1 MMAQV
6 LDIILALY
14 CPDVGQTPV
23 SVVCFDRELAV
34 VYPTTPSGP
43 LAALEGLARRVLAS
57 GVAEHDVVAGSP
69 LATSALPIFA
79 GGQVVGVICV
89 IENPTVAADGR
100 QLLALA
106 PSPIAVFDD
115 RHIRHYANVAWT
127 AQVSPDPTLSREAT
141 RIVDRVVESQEEV
154 EFADVPFGSH
164 RLAGVARPFAS
175 ALGGFSGVAVTILS
189 TERARDRSALAE
201 AQLASR
207 QKDQFIATISHELR
221 APLAAMLLWEKVLR
235 DDALDPATRAKAL
248 DAIHE
253 SASSQSRLV
262 ADLLDVSRAINGKLH
277 IDRNPVAIDEVVV
290 AVVDSARPTAE
301 QRHIEMVCELDA
313 RHHVLG
319 DANRLRQIFANLIA
333 NAIKCSDPG
342 GTVTV
347 RGRSRDA
354 TIEIA
359 IEDTGRGI
367 SAELLPHLFEPFRQ
381 ASGVHDGGLGLGLAI
396 TSQLV
401 TLHGGTVVASSAGL
415 GKGATFRVTLPLAAK
430 QRAFV
435 SPPSR
440 QRLGGVHVLVVDDD
454 HRVLEALQLLLERA
468 GAVVETASSADAGYG
483 AVERAV
489 PDVVLSDLSMP
500 DEDGYS
506 LMRRIRE
513 RERGVRRVPAVAMTA
528 HVADS
533 NRHDALAAGF
543 DRYVAKPLD
552 IDQLITTIAHLV
564 PLR

>member
-1 MMAQV
+1 MKV

-14 CPDVGQTPV
+14 CPDVVGQTPV
-23 SVVCFDRELAV
+23 NVVCFDRALAV
-34 VYPTTPSGP
+34 IYPTTPIGHP
-43 LAALEGLARRVLAS
+43 REALESLARRVLAS

-79 GGQVVGVICV
+79 GGQVVGVVCV
-89 IENPTVAADGR
+89 IENPGIAADGR
-100 QLLALA
+100 QLVTFA
-106 PSPIAVFDD
+106 PSPIAVFDAHHV
-115 RHIRHYANVAWT
+115 RQFANVAWT
-127 AQVSPDPTLSREAT
+127 TQVSPDPTLSPEAT
-141 RIVDRVVESQEEV
+141 RILDRVVESHEEV
-154 EFADVPFGSH
+154 EFVDVPFGSH

-175 ALGGFSGVAVTILS
+175 ALGGFTGVAVTILS
-189 TERARDRSALAE
+189 TETARERTALAD
-201 AQLASR
+201 AQLANR

-235 DDALDPATRAKAL
+235 DDGLDPATRAKAL

-277 IDRNPVAIDEVVV
+277 IDKKPVAIDEVIA
-290 AVVDSARPTAE
+290 AVVDSIRPTAE
-301 QRHIEMVCELDA
+301 QRRVVLACDLDA

-319 DANRLRQIFANLIA
+319 DANRLRQIVANLIS
-333 NAIKCSDPG
+333 NAIKCSDDG
-342 GTVTV
+342 GIVTV
-347 RGRSRDA
+347 RGRRRDA
-354 TIEIA
+354 SVEIS
-359 IEDTGRGI
+359 IEDLGRGI

-401 TLHGGTVVASSAGL
+401 TLHGGTIVASSAGL
-415 GKGATFRVTLPLAAK
+415 GKGATFRVRLPLAAA
-430 QRAFV
+430 QGAFV
-435 SPPSR
+435 SAPNRP
-440 QRLGGVHVLVVDDD
+440 RLGGVHVLVVDDD

-468 GAVVETASSADAGYG
+468 GAVVETASSAAAGYG
-483 AVERAV
+483 AIERAV

-500 DEDGYS
+500 DGDGCS

-513 RERGVRRVPAVAMTA
+513 GERGVRRVPAVAMTA
-528 HVADS
+528 HVADV
-533 NRHDALAAGF
+533 NRQDALAAGF

-552 IDQLITTIAHLV
+552 IDHLISTIAHLV
-564 PLR
+564 PVR